1 MLHGLTGRRTYG
13 VLPFQH
19 GLGIDEEDGLRVSL
33 RGAVRESVVAPP
45 VGDDVLRVAVC
56 AVPLMSNF
64 TDVDA
69 LAAEPGVVVRFV
81 DRAEELVDADLVV
94 VPGTRGTV
102 RALRWLRERG
112 LADALARRAAEGRPV
127 LGICGGFQV
136 LGEHIEDDVESREG
150 SVAGLGLL
158 PVRVRFAREKTLAR
172 PVGEALGEPVE
183 GYEIHHGVA
192 EVAGGEAFL
201 DGCRV
206 GEMWGTHWHG
216 SLESDGFRR
225 RFLAGWRGRPAP
237 LRPRARTSF
246 AALREEQLDLLG
258 DLIEEHADTDAL
270 LSLIEKGAPAGLP
283 FIAPGAPVTG
293 GPGTRPRPPRPL
305 PERSFECHHAPR
317 HQGGPVSTPYPFT
330 ALVGQDDLR
339 LALLLNA
346 VSPAVGGVLVRGEK
360 GTAKSTAVRALSAL
374 LPEVPVVAGC
384 RFSLRPGR
392 RRPEL
397 PRRPAR
403 GGRRAARPARMV
415 ELPVGASEDRLVGA
429 LDIERAL
436 AEGVKAFEP
445 GLLADAHRGILY
457 VDEVNLLHDHLVD
470 LLLDAAAMG
479 ASYVEREGVSVRHA
493 ARFLLV
499 GTMNPEEGELRPQ
512 LLDRFGLT
520 VEVAASRETDQR
532 VEVVR
537 RRLAHDD
544 DPEAF
549 AGRWAD
555 EEAALRDRVVAAR
568 ALLPQVVLGDG
579 ALRQIAAT
587 CAAFEVDGMRA
598 DIVMARTATALA
610 AWAGRTDVRSEDVR
624 QAALLALPH
633 RRRRNP
639 FDAPGLDEDKLDET
653 LDEAREDDAPEPPGS
668 PEPPEGDDD
677 PDGGPGGGG
686 GQPPADGGPDSPGLP
701 PQQSRDQAED
711 RNQGEGAGQED
722 APAPQAPAAGGPGEQ
737 GAVSAAEPFRTR
749 MLSVPGIGEGAAGR
763 RSRAR
768 TEHGRTT
775 GSRRPRGALTK
786 LHLAATVQAAAPHQR
801 ARGRSGTGLVVRRDD
816 LRQATREGR
825 EGNLV
830 LFVVDASGSMAARQR
845 MSAVKGAVLSLL
857 LDAYQRRDKVGLVTF
872 RGSAAEVALPP
883 TSSVDAAAA
892 RLETLP
898 TGGRTPLAAGLL
910 RAHDVLRVERLR
922 DAARRPLL
930 VVVTDGRATGG
941 VEPVAQA
948 GRAARLFAADG
959 VASVVVD
966 CESGYVRLGLA
977 GQLAG
982 ELGGTAVTLDELRA
996 DSIAGLV
1003 KDVQGHGNHSRK
1015 AA

>member
-1 MLHGLTGRRTYG
+1 MTT
-13 VLPFQH
+13 PF
-19 GLGIDEEDGLRVSL
+19 
-33 RGAVRESVVAPP
+33 
-45 VGDDVLRVAVC
+45 
-56 AVPLMSNF
+56 
-64 TDVDA
+64 
-69 LAAEPGVVVRFV
+69 
-81 DRAEELVDADLVV
+81 
-94 VPGTRGTV
+94 
-102 RALRWLRERG
+102 
-112 LADALARRAAEGRPV
+112 
-127 LGICGGFQV
+127 
-136 LGEHIEDDVESREG
+136 
-150 SVAGLGLL
+150 
-158 PVRVRFAREKTLAR
+158 
-172 PVGEALGEPVE
+172 
-183 GYEIHHGVA
+183 
-192 EVAGGEAFL
+192 
-201 DGCRV
+201 
-206 GEMWGTHWHG
+206 
-216 SLESDGFRR
+216 
-225 RFLAGWRGRPAP
+225 
-237 LRPRARTSF
+237 
-246 AALREEQLDLLG
+246 
-258 DLIEEHADTDAL
+258 
-270 LSLIEKGAPAGLP
+270 
-283 FIAPGAPVTG
+283 
-293 GPGTRPRPPRPL
+293 
-305 PERSFECHHAPR
+305 
-317 HQGGPVSTPYPFT
+317 PFT
-330 ALVGQDDLR
+330 AVVGQDDLR

-374 LPEVPVVAGC
+374 LPAVAVVPGC
-384 RFSLRPGR
+384 RFSCDPASPDPGC
-392 RRPEL
+392 PDGPHE
-397 PRRPAR
+397 A
-403 GGRRAARPARMV
+403 GAEATRPARMV

-445 GLLADAHRGILY
+445 GLLADAHRGVLY

-520 VEVAASRETDQR
+520 VEVAASREPGQR

-544 DPEAF
+544 DPAGF
-549 AGRWAD
+549 AARWAE
-555 EEAALRDRVVAAR
+555 EEAAVRARIVAAR
-568 ALLPQVVLGDG
+568 ELLPSVRLGDG

-610 AWAGRTDVRSEDVR
+610 AWAGRTDVLAEDVR

-639 FDAPGLDEDKLDET
+639 FDAPGLDEDKLDQT
-653 LDEAREDDAPEPPGS
+653 LEEFSGE
-668 PEPPEGDDD
+668 DDD
-677 PDGGPGGGG
+677 PHDDPDPGPDGPGGGG
-686 GQPPADGGPDSPGLP
+686 GQPAPDAGPQGGDTAARPE
-701 PQQSRDQAED
+701 A
-711 RNQGEGAGQED
+711 GEGGEPQPAG
-722 APAPQAPAAGGPGEQ
+722 AGEQ
-737 GAVSAAEPFRTR
+737 SAARAAEPFRTKV
-749 MLSVPGIGEGAAGR
+749 LSVPGLGEGAAGR

-775 GSRRPRGALTK
+775 GARRPRGALTK

-801 ARGRSGTGLVVRRDD
+801 ARGRSGPGLVIRRDD

-845 MSAVKGAVLSLL
+845 MGAVKGAVLSLL

-872 RGSAAEVALPP
+872 RGSAADVALPP

-892 RLETLP
+892 RLESLP

-910 RAHDVLRVERLR
+910 RAHEVLRVERLR
-922 DAARRPLL
+922 DPARRALV

-941 VEPVAQA
+941 PEPVALA
-948 GRAARLFAADG
+948 GRAARLFAAG
-959 VASVVVD
+959 QVASVVVD
-966 CESGYVRLGLA
+966 CESGPVRLGLA
-977 GQLAG
+977 GQLADA
-982 ELGGTAVTLDELRA
+982 LGGTAVTLDELRA

-1003 KDVQGHGNHSRK
+1003 RDVQGTRR

>member
-1 MLHGLTGRRTYG
+1 MTT
-13 VLPFQH
+13 PF
-19 GLGIDEEDGLRVSL
+19 
-33 RGAVRESVVAPP
+33 
-45 VGDDVLRVAVC
+45 
-56 AVPLMSNF
+56 
-64 TDVDA
+64 
-69 LAAEPGVVVRFV
+69 
-81 DRAEELVDADLVV
+81 
-94 VPGTRGTV
+94 
-102 RALRWLRERG
+102 
-112 LADALARRAAEGRPV
+112 
-127 LGICGGFQV
+127 
-136 LGEHIEDDVESREG
+136 
-150 SVAGLGLL
+150 
-158 PVRVRFAREKTLAR
+158 
-172 PVGEALGEPVE
+172 
-183 GYEIHHGVA
+183 
-192 EVAGGEAFL
+192 
-201 DGCRV
+201 
-206 GEMWGTHWHG
+206 
-216 SLESDGFRR
+216 
-225 RFLAGWRGRPAP
+225 
-237 LRPRARTSF
+237 
-246 AALREEQLDLLG
+246 
-258 DLIEEHADTDAL
+258 
-270 LSLIEKGAPAGLP
+270 
-283 FIAPGAPVTG
+283 
-293 GPGTRPRPPRPL
+293 
-305 PERSFECHHAPR
+305 
-317 HQGGPVSTPYPFT
+317 PFT
-330 ALVGQDDLR
+330 AVVGQDDLR

-360 GTAKSTAVRALSAL
+360 GTAKSTAVRALAAL
-374 LPEVPVVAGC
+374 LPAVPVVPGC
-384 RFSLRPGR
+384 RFSCDPASPDPGC
-392 RRPEL
+392 PDGPHE
-397 PRRPAR
+397 A
-403 GGRRAARPARMV
+403 GGGAERPARMV

-436 AEGVKAFEP
+436 SEGVKAFEP

-520 VEVAASRETDQR
+520 VEVAASREPDQR

-537 RRLAHDD
+537 RRLAYDD
-544 DPEAF
+544 DPAGF
-549 AGRWAD
+549 AARWAE
-555 EEAALRDRVVAAR
+555 EEAAVRARIVAAR
-568 ALLPQVVLGDG
+568 ELLPSVRLGDG

-610 AWAGRTDVRSEDVR
+610 AWAGRTDVLAEDVR

-653 LDEAREDDAPEPPGS
+653 LEEFGGS
-668 PEPPEGDDD
+668 DDDD
-677 PDGGPGGGG
+677 PDPDAGPDGPGGGG
-686 GQPPADGGPDSPGLP
+686 GGGGQPEPDDAPQGDGDTAARPEAGEDGQ
-701 PQQSRDQAED
+701 PQPS
-711 RNQGEGAGQED
+711 GAG
-722 APAPQAPAAGGPGEQ
+722 EQ
-737 GAVSAAEPFRTR
+737 SAARASEPFRTKV
-749 MLSVPGIGEGAAGR
+749 LSVPGIGEGAAGR

-775 GSRRPRGALTK
+775 GARRPRGALTK

-872 RGSAAEVALPP
+872 RGTGADVALPP

-922 DAARRPLL
+922 DPARRPL
-930 VVVTDGRATGG
+930 VVLVTDGRATGG
-941 VEPVAQA
+941 PEPVALA

-966 CESGYVRLGLA
+966 CESGPVRLGLA

-1003 KDVQGHGNHSRK
+1003 KDVRRR

>member
-1 MLHGLTGRRTYG
+1 MTT
-13 VLPFQH
+13 PF
-19 GLGIDEEDGLRVSL
+19 
-33 RGAVRESVVAPP
+33 
-45 VGDDVLRVAVC
+45 
-56 AVPLMSNF
+56 
-64 TDVDA
+64 
-69 LAAEPGVVVRFV
+69 
-81 DRAEELVDADLVV
+81 
-94 VPGTRGTV
+94 
-102 RALRWLRERG
+102 
-112 LADALARRAAEGRPV
+112 
-127 LGICGGFQV
+127 
-136 LGEHIEDDVESREG
+136 
-150 SVAGLGLL
+150 
-158 PVRVRFAREKTLAR
+158 
-172 PVGEALGEPVE
+172 
-183 GYEIHHGVA
+183 
-192 EVAGGEAFL
+192 
-201 DGCRV
+201 
-206 GEMWGTHWHG
+206 
-216 SLESDGFRR
+216 
-225 RFLAGWRGRPAP
+225 
-237 LRPRARTSF
+237 
-246 AALREEQLDLLG
+246 
-258 DLIEEHADTDAL
+258 
-270 LSLIEKGAPAGLP
+270 
-283 FIAPGAPVTG
+283 
-293 GPGTRPRPPRPL
+293 
-305 PERSFECHHAPR
+305 
-317 HQGGPVSTPYPFT
+317 PFT
-330 ALVGQDDLR
+330 AVVGQDDLR

-374 LPEVPVVAGC
+374 LPEVAVVPGC
-384 RFSLRPGR
+384 RFSCDPAAPDSGCPDGPHEPG
-392 RRPEL
+392 PG
-397 PRRPAR
+397 AR
-403 GGRRAARPARMV
+403 RPARMV

-520 VEVAASRETDQR
+520 VEVAASREPEQR

-537 RRLAHDD
+537 RRLAYDD
-544 DPEAF
+544 DPAGF
-549 AGRWAD
+549 AARWA
-555 EEAALRDRVVAAR
+555 EEESAVRQRIVAAR
-568 ALLPQVVLGDG
+568 ELLPRVRLGDG

-610 AWAGRTDVRSEDVR
+610 AWAGRTDVLAEDVR

-653 LDEAREDDAPEPPGS
+653 LEQFSG
-668 PEPPEGDDD
+668 EGESDDD
-677 PDGGPGGGG
+677 PDPDGPGGGG
-686 GQPPADGGPDSPGLP
+686 GQPAPDSG
-701 PQQSRDQAED
+701 PQGGGDTAARPEA
-711 RNQGEGAGQED
+711 GEGGE
-722 APAPQAPAAGGPGEQ
+722 PQASGSTEQ
-737 GAVSAAEPFRTR
+737 SAVRAAEPFRAKV
-749 MLSVPGIGEGAAGR
+749 LSVPGIGEGAAGR

-775 GSRRPRGALTK
+775 GARRPRGALTK

-801 ARGRSGTGLVVRRDD
+801 ARGRSGPGLVIRRDD

-845 MSAVKGAVLSLL
+845 MGAVKGAVLSLL

-872 RGSAAEVALPP
+872 RGAAAEVALPP

-892 RLETLP
+892 RLQSLP

-910 RAHDVLRVERLR
+910 KAHEVLRVERLR
-922 DAARRPLL
+922 DPARRALV

-941 VEPVAQA
+941 PEPVALA
-948 GRAARLFAADG
+948 GRAARLFAAEQ

-966 CESGYVRLGLA
+966 CESGPVRLGLA

-1003 KDVQGHGNHSRK
+1003 RDVQGTSRR

>member
-1 MLHGLTGRRTYG
+1 MTT
-13 VLPFQH
+13 PF
-19 GLGIDEEDGLRVSL
+19 
-33 RGAVRESVVAPP
+33 
-45 VGDDVLRVAVC
+45 
-56 AVPLMSNF
+56 
-64 TDVDA
+64 
-69 LAAEPGVVVRFV
+69 
-81 DRAEELVDADLVV
+81 
-94 VPGTRGTV
+94 
-102 RALRWLRERG
+102 
-112 LADALARRAAEGRPV
+112 
-127 LGICGGFQV
+127 
-136 LGEHIEDDVESREG
+136 
-150 SVAGLGLL
+150 
-158 PVRVRFAREKTLAR
+158 
-172 PVGEALGEPVE
+172 
-183 GYEIHHGVA
+183 
-192 EVAGGEAFL
+192 
-201 DGCRV
+201 
-206 GEMWGTHWHG
+206 
-216 SLESDGFRR
+216 
-225 RFLAGWRGRPAP
+225 
-237 LRPRARTSF
+237 
-246 AALREEQLDLLG
+246 
-258 DLIEEHADTDAL
+258 
-270 LSLIEKGAPAGLP
+270 
-283 FIAPGAPVTG
+283 
-293 GPGTRPRPPRPL
+293 
-305 PERSFECHHAPR
+305 
-317 HQGGPVSTPYPFT
+317 PFT
-330 ALVGQDDLR
+330 AVVGQDDLR

-346 VSPAVGGVLVRGEK
+346 VSPSVGGVLVRGEK
-360 GTAKSTAVRALSAL
+360 GTAKSTAVRALTSL
-374 LPEVPVVAGC
+374 LPEVAVVPGC
-384 RFSLRPGR
+384 RFSCD
-392 RRPEL
+392 
-397 PRRPAR
+397 PASPDSGCPDGPHD
-403 GGRRAARPARMV
+403 GGGGGASRPARMV

-445 GLLADAHRGILY
+445 GLLAAAHRGILY

-520 VEVAASRETDQR
+520 VEVSASREPDQR

-537 RRLAHDD
+537 RRLAYDD
-544 DPEAF
+544 DPAGF
-549 AGRWAD
+549 AARWAD
-555 EEAALRDRVVAAR
+555 EEGAVRQRIVAAR
-568 ALLPQVVLGDG
+568 ELLPSVRLGDG

-598 DIVMARTATALA
+598 DIVMARTASALA
-610 AWAGRTDVRSEDVR
+610 AWAGRTDVLAEDVR

-653 LDEAREDDAPEPPGS
+653 LEEFS
-668 PEPPEGDDD
+668 GDDD
-677 PDGGPGGGG
+677 PDPDGDGGGPGGGG
-686 GQPPADGGPDSPGLP
+686 GRPQPDEGPAGDGADAARP
-701 PQQSRDQAED
+701 AE
-711 RNQGEGAGQED
+711 GEGE
-722 APAPQAPAAGGPGEQ
+722 PAPGGAGEQ
-737 GAVSAAEPFRTR
+737 SPVRAAEPFRAKV
-749 MLSVPGIGEGAAGR
+749 LSVPGIGEGVAGR

-775 GSRRPRGALTK
+775 GARRPQGTLTK

-801 ARGRSGTGLVVRRDD
+801 ARGRSGRGLVVRRDD

-872 RGSAAEVALPP
+872 RGSAADVALPP

-892 RLETLP
+892 RLESLP

-910 RAHDVLRVERLR
+910 KAHDVLRVERLR
-922 DAARRPLL
+922 DPARRALV

-941 VEPVAQA
+941 PEPVAMA
-948 GRAARLFAADG
+948 SRAARLFAADG
-959 VASVVVD
+959 IASVVVD
-966 CESGYVRLGLA
+966 CESGPVRLGLA
-977 GQLAG
+977 GRLAG

-1003 KDVQGHGNHSRK
+1003 KDVQRR

>member
-1 MLHGLTGRRTYG
+1 M
-13 VLPFQH
+13 
-19 GLGIDEEDGLRVSL
+19 
-33 RGAVRESVVAPP
+33 
-45 VGDDVLRVAVC
+45 
-56 AVPLMSNF
+56 
-64 TDVDA
+64 
-69 LAAEPGVVVRFV
+69 
-81 DRAEELVDADLVV
+81 
-94 VPGTRGTV
+94 
-102 RALRWLRERG
+102 
-112 LADALARRAAEGRPV
+112 
-127 LGICGGFQV
+127 
-136 LGEHIEDDVESREG
+136 
-150 SVAGLGLL
+150 
-158 PVRVRFAREKTLAR
+158 
-172 PVGEALGEPVE
+172 
-183 GYEIHHGVA
+183 
-192 EVAGGEAFL
+192 
-201 DGCRV
+201 
-206 GEMWGTHWHG
+206 
-216 SLESDGFRR
+216 
-225 RFLAGWRGRPAP
+225 
-237 LRPRARTSF
+237 
-246 AALREEQLDLLG
+246 
-258 DLIEEHADTDAL
+258 
-270 LSLIEKGAPAGLP
+270 
-283 FIAPGAPVTG
+283 
-293 GPGTRPRPPRPL
+293 
-305 PERSFECHHAPR
+305 
-317 HQGGPVSTPYPFT
+317 STPFPFT
-330 ALVGQDDLR
+330 AVVGQDDLR

-374 LPEVPVVAGC
+374 LPALDVVVGC
-384 RFSLRPGR
+384 RFSCDPDSPDPACPDGPHEPGAF
-392 RRPEL
+392 ET
-397 PRRPAR
+397 RPAR
-403 GGRRAARPARMV
+403 LV

-436 AEGVKAFEP
+436 SEGVKAFEP

-520 VEVAASRETDQR
+520 VEVAASREPDLR

-544 DPEAF
+544 DPAAF
-549 AGRWAD
+549 AARWAD
-555 EEAALRDRVVAAR
+555 EEAAVRARIVAAR
-568 ALLPQVVLGDG
+568 ALLPSVRLGDA

-610 AWAGRTDVRSEDVR
+610 AWAGRTDVLAEDVR

-653 LDEAREDDAPEPPGS
+653 LEEFGGRDESGPDDGAGRDVDPSDDGRGDDGPEDD
-668 PEPPEGDDD
+668 
-677 PDGGPGGGG
+677 GPGGGG
-686 GQPPADGGPDSPGLP
+686 GRPAPDAGPDGGDTGARP
-701 PQQSRDQAED
+701 E
-711 RNQGEGAGQED
+711 AGQD
-722 APAPQAPAAGGPGEQ
+722 GAPQPSGPSERS
-737 GAVSAAEPFRTR
+737 AVRAAEPFRTKV
-749 MLSVPGIGEGAAGR
+749 LSVPGIGEGAAGR

-775 GSRRPRGALTK
+775 GARRPRGALTK

-801 ARGRSGTGLVVRRDD
+801 ARGRSGPGLVVRRDD

-872 RGSAAEVALPP
+872 RGAAAELALPP
-883 TSSVDAAAA
+883 TSSVDAAAV
-892 RLETLP
+892 RLESLP

-922 DAARRPLL
+922 DPARRALV

-941 VEPVAQA
+941 PEPVALA

-959 VASVVVD
+959 VACVVVD
-966 CESGYVRLGLA
+966 CESGPVRLGLA

-982 ELGGTAVTLDELRA
+982 ELGGAAVTLEELRA

-1003 KDVQGHGNHSRK
+1003 KDVQGTSRR

>member
-1 MLHGLTGRRTYG
+1 
-13 VLPFQH
+13 
-19 GLGIDEEDGLRVSL
+19 
-33 RGAVRESVVAPP
+33 
-45 VGDDVLRVAVC
+45 
-56 AVPLMSNF
+56 MS
-64 TDVDA
+64 A
-69 LAAEPGVVVRFV
+69 
-81 DRAEELVDADLVV
+81 
-94 VPGTRGTV
+94 
-102 RALRWLRERG
+102 
-112 LADALARRAAEGRPV
+112 
-127 LGICGGFQV
+127 
-136 LGEHIEDDVESREG
+136 
-150 SVAGLGLL
+150 
-158 PVRVRFAREKTLAR
+158 
-172 PVGEALGEPVE
+172 
-183 GYEIHHGVA
+183 
-192 EVAGGEAFL
+192 
-201 DGCRV
+201 
-206 GEMWGTHWHG
+206 
-216 SLESDGFRR
+216 
-225 RFLAGWRGRPAP
+225 
-237 LRPRARTSF
+237 
-246 AALREEQLDLLG
+246 
-258 DLIEEHADTDAL
+258 
-270 LSLIEKGAPAGLP
+270 
-283 FIAPGAPVTG
+283 
-293 GPGTRPRPPRPL
+293 
-305 PERSFECHHAPR
+305 
-317 HQGGPVSTPYPFT
+317 PYPFT
-330 ALVGQDDLR
+330 AVVGQDDLR

-374 LPEVPVVAGC
+374 MPGVDVVPGC
-384 RFSLRPGR
+384 RFSCDPAAPDPRCPDGPHGQAPGSLRD
-392 RRPEL
+392 
-397 PRRPAR
+397 
-403 GGRRAARPARMV
+403 ARMV

-520 VEVAASRETDQR
+520 VEVAASREPEQR
-532 VEVVR
+532 VEVVK
-537 RRLAHDD
+537 RRLAYDD
-544 DPEAF
+544 DPESF
-549 AGRWAD
+549 VGRWAED
-555 EEAALRDRVVAAR
+555 EADVRARIVAAR
-568 ALLPQVVLGDG
+568 ELLPHVRLGDR
-579 ALRQIAAT
+579 ALTQIAAT

-610 AWAGRTDVRSEDVR
+610 AWAGRTDVLAEDVR

-653 LDEAREDDAPEPPGS
+653 LDEFGPEDE
-668 PEPPEGDDD
+668 PEGPDDD
-677 PDGGPGGGG
+677 PDGGPDGGGPG
-686 GQPPADGGPDSPGLP
+686 GGVP
-701 PQQSRDQAED
+701 PQDGPHDAPQDTGDTPQP
-711 RNQGEGAGQED
+711 QD
-722 APAPQAPAAGGPGEQ
+722 APAGDDREDSPEQPATAPASASGAPEQKPVAAG
-737 GAVSAAEPFRTR
+737 EPFRTK
-749 MLSVPGIGEGAAGR
+749 MLSVPGLGEGAAGR

-775 GSRRPRGALTK
+775 GATRPRGALTK

-801 ARGRSGTGLVVRRDD
+801 ARGRSGRGLVVRRDD

-845 MSAVKGAVLSLL
+845 MTAVKGAVLSLL

-872 RGSAAEVALPP
+872 RKSGAEVALPP

-892 RLETLP
+892 RLESLP

-910 RAHDVLRVERLR
+910 KAHEVLRVERLR
-922 DAARRPLL
+922 DPARRPLM

-941 VEPVAQA
+941 PEPVKLA
-948 GRAARLFAADG
+948 GRAAGLHAAEG
-959 VASVVVD
+959 TASVVVD
-966 CESGYVRLGLA
+966 CETGMVRLGLA
-977 GQLAG
+977 AELAG
-982 ELGGTAVTLDELRA
+982 RLGGTAVTLDELRA

-1003 KDVQGHGNHSRK
+1003 KDVTGTQNTTRR

>member
-1 MLHGLTGRRTYG
+1 M
-13 VLPFQH
+13 
-19 GLGIDEEDGLRVSL
+19 
-33 RGAVRESVVAPP
+33 
-45 VGDDVLRVAVC
+45 
-56 AVPLMSNF
+56 
-64 TDVDA
+64 
-69 LAAEPGVVVRFV
+69 
-81 DRAEELVDADLVV
+81 
-94 VPGTRGTV
+94 
-102 RALRWLRERG
+102 
-112 LADALARRAAEGRPV
+112 
-127 LGICGGFQV
+127 
-136 LGEHIEDDVESREG
+136 
-150 SVAGLGLL
+150 
-158 PVRVRFAREKTLAR
+158 
-172 PVGEALGEPVE
+172 
-183 GYEIHHGVA
+183 
-192 EVAGGEAFL
+192 
-201 DGCRV
+201 
-206 GEMWGTHWHG
+206 
-216 SLESDGFRR
+216 
-225 RFLAGWRGRPAP
+225 
-237 LRPRARTSF
+237 
-246 AALREEQLDLLG
+246 
-258 DLIEEHADTDAL
+258 
-270 LSLIEKGAPAGLP
+270 
-283 FIAPGAPVTG
+283 
-293 GPGTRPRPPRPL
+293 
-305 PERSFECHHAPR
+305 
-317 HQGGPVSTPYPFT
+317 STPFPFT
-330 ALVGQDDLR
+330 AVVGQDDLR

-360 GTAKSTAVRALSAL
+360 GTAKSTAVRALSVL
-374 LPEVPVVAGC
+374 IPEVDVVAGC
-384 RFSLRPGR
+384 RFSCAPASPDPACPDGPHEVGPGTK
-392 RRPEL
+392 
-397 PRRPAR
+397 
-403 GGRRAARPARMV
+403 RPARMV

-520 VEVAASRETDQR
+520 VEVAASREPDQR

-537 RRLAHDD
+537 RRLAYDD
-544 DPEAF
+544 DPEGF
-549 AGRWAD
+549 AARWDD
-555 EEAALRDRVVAAR
+555 EESAVRARIVAAR
-568 ALLPQVVLGDG
+568 ALLPSVLLGDG

-610 AWAGRTDVRSEDVR
+610 AWAGRTEVLAEDVR

-653 LDEAREDDAPEPPGS
+653 LEEFGGSDEDPDP
-668 PEPPEGDDD
+668 D
-677 PDGGPGGGG
+677 PDGPGGG
-686 GQPPADGGPDSPGLP
+686 GQPPQEGPDDGS
-701 PQQSRDQAED
+701 
-711 RNQGEGAGQED
+711 
-722 APAPQAPAAGGPGEQ
+722 GPGEAPAQAESGEGGQPQ
-737 GAVSAAEPFRTR
+737 GGGEQSPVRAAEPFRTKV
-749 MLSVPGIGEGAAGR
+749 LSVPGLGEGAAGR

-775 GSRRPRGALTK
+775 GSRRPQGALTK
-786 LHLAATVQAAAPHQR
+786 LHLAATVQAAAPHQL
-801 ARGRSGTGLVVRRDD
+801 ARGRSGRGLVVRRDD

-892 RLETLP
+892 RLESLP

-922 DAARRPLL
+922 DAARRPLV

-941 VEPVAQA
+941 PEPVALA
-948 GRAARLFAADG
+948 GRAARLFAADS

-966 CESGYVRLGLA
+966 CEAGAVRLGLA
-977 GQLAG
+977 GQLAV
-982 ELGGTAVTLDELRA
+982 ELGGTAVTLNELRA

-1003 KDVQGHGNHSRK
+1003 RDVQGNSRR

>member
-1 MLHGLTGRRTYG
+1 MTT
-13 VLPFQH
+13 PF
-19 GLGIDEEDGLRVSL
+19 
-33 RGAVRESVVAPP
+33 
-45 VGDDVLRVAVC
+45 
-56 AVPLMSNF
+56 
-64 TDVDA
+64 
-69 LAAEPGVVVRFV
+69 
-81 DRAEELVDADLVV
+81 
-94 VPGTRGTV
+94 
-102 RALRWLRERG
+102 
-112 LADALARRAAEGRPV
+112 
-127 LGICGGFQV
+127 
-136 LGEHIEDDVESREG
+136 
-150 SVAGLGLL
+150 
-158 PVRVRFAREKTLAR
+158 
-172 PVGEALGEPVE
+172 
-183 GYEIHHGVA
+183 
-192 EVAGGEAFL
+192 
-201 DGCRV
+201 
-206 GEMWGTHWHG
+206 
-216 SLESDGFRR
+216 
-225 RFLAGWRGRPAP
+225 
-237 LRPRARTSF
+237 
-246 AALREEQLDLLG
+246 
-258 DLIEEHADTDAL
+258 
-270 LSLIEKGAPAGLP
+270 
-283 FIAPGAPVTG
+283 
-293 GPGTRPRPPRPL
+293 
-305 PERSFECHHAPR
+305 
-317 HQGGPVSTPYPFT
+317 PFT
-330 ALVGQDDLR
+330 AVVGQDDLR

-374 LPEVPVVAGC
+374 LPEVAVVPGC
-384 RFSLRPGR
+384 RFSCD
-392 RRPEL
+392 
-397 PRRPAR
+397 PASPDPTCPDGPHEAGS
-403 GGRRAARPARMV
+403 GGERPARMV

-520 VEVAASRETDQR
+520 VEVAASREPEQR

-537 RRLAHDD
+537 RRLAYDD
-544 DPEAF
+544 DPAAF
-549 AGRWAD
+549 AARWAE
-555 EEAALRDRVVAAR
+555 EEAAVRQRIVAAR
-568 ALLPQVVLGDG
+568 RLLPQVRLGDG

-610 AWAGRTDVRSEDVR
+610 AWAGRTEVLAEDVR

-653 LDEAREDDAPEPPGS
+653 LEEYSGEGDG
-668 PEPPEGDDD
+668 EGDDD
-677 PDGGPGGGG
+677 PGPDGPGGGG
-686 GQPPADGGPDSPGLP
+686 GQPAPDSGPGADGGSAAQPEAG
-701 PQQSRDQAED
+701 ED
-711 RNQGEGAGQED
+711 GQ
-722 APAPQAPAAGGPGEQ
+722 PQASGAREQ
-737 GAVSAAEPFRTR
+737 SAVRAAEPFRAKV
-749 MLSVPGIGEGAAGR
+749 LSVPGIGEGAAGR

-775 GSRRPRGALTK
+775 GARRPRGTLTK

-801 ARGRSGTGLVVRRDD
+801 ARGRSGPGLVIRRDD
-816 LRQATREGR
+816 LRQAAREGR

-872 RGSAAEVALPP
+872 RGSAADVALPP

-892 RLETLP
+892 RLESLP

-910 RAHDVLRVERLR
+910 KAHEVLRVERLR
-922 DAARRPLL
+922 DPARRAL
-930 VVVTDGRATGG
+930 VVLVTDGRATGG
-941 VEPVAQA
+941 PEPVAHA
-948 GRAARLFAADG
+948 GRAARLFAAEG
-959 VASVVVD
+959 IASVVVD
-966 CESGYVRLGLA
+966 CESGPVRLGLA

-1003 KDVQGHGNHSRK
+1003 RNVQGTSRR

>member
-1 MLHGLTGRRTYG
+1 M
-13 VLPFQH
+13 
-19 GLGIDEEDGLRVSL
+19 
-33 RGAVRESVVAPP
+33 
-45 VGDDVLRVAVC
+45 
-56 AVPLMSNF
+56 
-64 TDVDA
+64 
-69 LAAEPGVVVRFV
+69 
-81 DRAEELVDADLVV
+81 
-94 VPGTRGTV
+94 
-102 RALRWLRERG
+102 
-112 LADALARRAAEGRPV
+112 
-127 LGICGGFQV
+127 
-136 LGEHIEDDVESREG
+136 
-150 SVAGLGLL
+150 
-158 PVRVRFAREKTLAR
+158 
-172 PVGEALGEPVE
+172 
-183 GYEIHHGVA
+183 
-192 EVAGGEAFL
+192 
-201 DGCRV
+201 
-206 GEMWGTHWHG
+206 
-216 SLESDGFRR
+216 
-225 RFLAGWRGRPAP
+225 
-237 LRPRARTSF
+237 
-246 AALREEQLDLLG
+246 
-258 DLIEEHADTDAL
+258 
-270 LSLIEKGAPAGLP
+270 
-283 FIAPGAPVTG
+283 
-293 GPGTRPRPPRPL
+293 
-305 PERSFECHHAPR
+305 
-317 HQGGPVSTPYPFT
+317 STPFPFT
-330 ALVGQDDLR
+330 AVVGQDDLR

-374 LPEVPVVAGC
+374 MPEVPVVAGC
-384 RFSLRPGR
+384 RFSCDPGR
-392 RRPEL
+392 PDLEC
-397 PRRPAR
+397 PDGPHEP
-403 GGRRAARPARMV
+403 GAAVERPARMV

-493 ARFLLV
+493 SKFLLV

-520 VEVAASRETDQR
+520 VEVAASREPDQR

-537 RRLAHDD
+537 RRLAYDD
-544 DPEAF
+544 DPAGF
-549 AGRWAD
+549 AARWAD
-555 EEAALRDRVVAAR
+555 DEAEVRGRIAAAR
-568 ALLPQVVLGDG
+568 ELLPSVRLGDG

-610 AWAGRTDVRSEDVR
+610 AWAGRTDVLAEDVR

-653 LDEAREDDAPEPPGS
+653 LQEFAGDDENESRNED
-668 PEPPEGDDD
+668 EGDED
-677 PDGGPGGGG
+677 PDPDGPGGGG
-686 GQPPADGGPDSPGLP
+686 GQPPSGPEGPDGPDGPPGPRSGDVDAP
-701 PQQSRDQAED
+701 PEA
-711 RNQGEGAGQED
+711 GEGGQ
-722 APAPQAPAAGGPGEQ
+722 PQAPGAGEQ
-737 GAVSAAEPFRTR
+737 QPVRASEPFRTKV
-749 MLSVPGIGEGAAGR
+749 LSVPGLGEGAAGR

-775 GSRRPRGALTK
+775 GARRPRGALTK
-786 LHLAATVQAAAPHQR
+786 LHLAATVHAAAPHQR
-801 ARGRSGTGLVVRRDD
+801 TRGRSGPGLVVRRDD

-872 RGSAAEVALPP
+872 RGTSADVALPP

-892 RLETLP
+892 RLESLP

-910 RAHDVLRVERLR
+910 KAHEVLRVERLR
-922 DAARRPLL
+922 DPARRALV

-941 VEPVAQA
+941 PEPVALA
-948 GRAARLFAADG
+948 GRAARLFAAEG
-959 VASVVVD
+959 IASVVVD
-966 CESGYVRLGLA
+966 CETGYVRLGLA

-1003 KDVQGHGNHSRK
+1003 RDVQGGSQGGSKRR

>member
-1 MLHGLTGRRTYG
+1 MTT
-13 VLPFQH
+13 PF
-19 GLGIDEEDGLRVSL
+19 
-33 RGAVRESVVAPP
+33 
-45 VGDDVLRVAVC
+45 
-56 AVPLMSNF
+56 
-64 TDVDA
+64 
-69 LAAEPGVVVRFV
+69 
-81 DRAEELVDADLVV
+81 
-94 VPGTRGTV
+94 
-102 RALRWLRERG
+102 
-112 LADALARRAAEGRPV
+112 
-127 LGICGGFQV
+127 
-136 LGEHIEDDVESREG
+136 
-150 SVAGLGLL
+150 
-158 PVRVRFAREKTLAR
+158 
-172 PVGEALGEPVE
+172 
-183 GYEIHHGVA
+183 
-192 EVAGGEAFL
+192 
-201 DGCRV
+201 
-206 GEMWGTHWHG
+206 
-216 SLESDGFRR
+216 
-225 RFLAGWRGRPAP
+225 
-237 LRPRARTSF
+237 
-246 AALREEQLDLLG
+246 
-258 DLIEEHADTDAL
+258 
-270 LSLIEKGAPAGLP
+270 
-283 FIAPGAPVTG
+283 
-293 GPGTRPRPPRPL
+293 
-305 PERSFECHHAPR
+305 
-317 HQGGPVSTPYPFT
+317 PFT
-330 ALVGQDDLR
+330 AVVGQDDLR

-374 LPEVPVVAGC
+374 LPAVAVVPGC
-384 RFSLRPGR
+384 RFSCDPAAPDPSCPDGPHEPG
-392 RRPEL
+392 PG
-397 PRRPAR
+397 AH
-403 GGRRAARPARMV
+403 RPARMV

-520 VEVAASRETDQR
+520 VEVAASREPDQR

-537 RRLAHDD
+537 RRLAYDD
-544 DPEAF
+544 DPASF
-549 AGRWAD
+549 AARWAG
-555 EEAALRDRVVAAR
+555 EETAVRQRIVAAR
-568 ALLPQVVLGDG
+568 ELLPQVRLGDG

-610 AWAGRTDVRSEDVR
+610 AWAGRTDVLAEDVR

-639 FDAPGLDEDKLDET
+639 FDAPGLDEDKLDRT
-653 LDEAREDDAPEPPGS
+653 LEEFSGES
-668 PEPPEGDDD
+668 PDDD
-677 PDGGPGGGG
+677 PDPDPEGPGGGG
-686 GQPPADGGPDSPGLP
+686 GGPAPDAGPQGGGDTGARPEEGDGGE
-701 PQQSRDQAED
+701 PQPS
-711 RNQGEGAGQED
+711 GAG
-722 APAPQAPAAGGPGEQ
+722 AGEQ
-737 GAVSAAEPFRTR
+737 PATRAAEPFRTKA
-749 MLSVPGIGEGAAGR
+749 LSVPGIGEGAAGR

-775 GSRRPRGALTK
+775 GARRPQGALTK

-801 ARGRSGTGLVVRRDD
+801 ARGRSGPGLVIRRDD
-816 LRQATREGR
+816 LRQAAREGR

-872 RGSAAEVALPP
+872 RGSAADVALPP

-892 RLETLP
+892 RLESLP

-910 RAHDVLRVERLR
+910 KAHEVLRVERLR
-922 DAARRPLL
+922 DPARRAL
-930 VVVTDGRATGG
+930 VVLVTDGRATGG
-941 VEPVAQA
+941 PEPVALA
-948 GRAARLFAADG
+948 GRAARLFAAEQ

-966 CESGYVRLGLA
+966 CESGPVRLGLA
-977 GQLAG
+977 GQLAT

-996 DSIAGLV
+996 DAIAGLV
-1003 KDVQGHGNHSRK
+1003 KDVQGTSRR